1 MSAAQQQSDAHVGGI
16 IEPPGGWALPNLRE
30 LWDYRDLLFFMA
42 RRHIAVRYQE
52 TVVGIAW
59 AVIQPLGFALILSA
73 FLGLVLDAPT
83 AGVPRA
89 AYVLCGMTIWIFFA
103 ETLSRSTSS
112 TIESAAL
119 ITKIYFP
126 RLIIPIAALATPIL
140 DFACAFVVL
149 VVFLLA
155 MGVVPDL
162 DVLVLPA
169 VVVLALLTAFGAGL
183 WLSAIAVRYRDVQIA
198 VPFIVQIGLFAT
210 PVLYSLD
217 VVPDA
222 ARPFFA
228 LNPMVGVLE
237 GFRWAL
243 LPDAPAPGPL
253 LIVPVVVSVVLV
265 VSGVLYFTRA
275 ERTFADVV

>member
-1 MSAAQQQSDAHVGGI
+1 MSTVDHPDAHIGGV
-16 IEPPGGWALPNLRE
+16 IEPPRGWTLPNLHE

-52 TVVGIAW
+52 TAVGIAW
-59 AVIQPLGFALILSA
+59 AVIQPLGFALVLSA
-73 FLGLVLDAPT
+73 FLGLVLKAPT

-103 ETLSRSTSS
+103 ETLSRTTTS
-112 TIESAAL
+112 TIESAGL
-119 ITKIYFP
+119 ITKIWFP
-126 RLIIPIAALATPIL
+126 RLIIPLAALATPVL

-149 VVFLLA
+149 VAFLLA
-155 MGVVPDL
+155 MGVVPDV
-162 DVLVLPA
+162 DVLALPA
-169 VVVLALLTAFGAGL
+169 VVALALLTAFGAGL

-198 VPFIVQIGLFAT
+198 VPFIIQVGLFAT

-217 VVPDA
+217 VVPEA
-222 ARPFFA
+222 ARPVLA

-253 LIVPVVVSVVLV
+253 LIVPVVTSVLLV
-265 VSGVLYFTRA
+265 IGGALFFARA
-275 ERTFADVV
+275 ERTFADVI

>member
-1 MSAAQQQSDAHVGGI
+1 MSAAAHRDAHVGGV
-16 IEPPGGWALPNLRE
+16 IEPPRGWALPNLRE

-52 TVVGIAW
+52 TAVGIAW
-59 AVIQPLGFALILSA
+59 AIIQPLAFALILSA
-73 FLGLVLDAPT
+73 FLGLVLKAPT

-103 ETLSRSTSS
+103 ETLARCTGS
-112 TIESAAL
+112 TIESASL
-119 ITKIYFP
+119 ITKIWFP
-126 RLIIPIAALATPIL
+126 RLIIPMSALATPML

-149 VVFLLA
+149 VVVLLA
-155 MGVVPDL
+155 NGVVPGTA
-162 DVLVLPA
+162 VLALPA
-169 VVVLALLTAFGAGL
+169 VAALALMTAFGAGL

-198 VPFIVQIGLFAT
+198 VPFIIQVGLFAT
-210 PVLYSLD
+210 PVVYALD
-217 VVPDA
+217 AVPDKA
-222 ARPFFA
+222 QPFYA

-253 LIVPVVVSVVLV
+253 LIVPVVASIVLV
-265 VSGVLYFTRA
+265 VTGALFFTRA

>member
-1 MSAAQQQSDAHVGGI
+1 MTAAEHPDAHVGGI
-16 IEPPGGWALPNLRE
+16 IEPPRGWTLPNLRE
-30 LWDYRDLLFFMA
+30 LWEYRDLLFFMA

-52 TVVGIAW
+52 TAVGVAW
-59 AVIQPLGFALILSA
+59 AVIQPLGFALVLSA
-73 FLGLVLDAPT
+73 FLGLVLSAPT

-89 AYVLCGMTIWIFFA
+89 VYVLCGMTIWIFFS
-103 ETLSRSTSS
+103 ETLSRATSS

-119 ITKIYFP
+119 ITKIWFP
-126 RLIIPIAALATPIL
+126 RLIIPMAALATPVL

-155 MGVVPDL
+155 NGVTPDV
-162 DVLVLPA
+162 DVLALPA
-169 VVVLALLTAFGAGL
+169 VVALALMTAFGAGL

-198 VPFIVQIGLFAT
+198 VPFIIQIGLFAT
-210 PVLYSLD
+210 PVVYPLS
-217 VVPDA
+217 VVPEA
-222 ARPFFA
+222 VRPVYV

-243 LPDAPAPGPL
+243 LPDAAPPGPL
-253 LIVPVVVSVVLV
+253 LIVPVVASVVLV
-265 VSGVLYFTRA
+265 VGGALFFTHA